1 MPSPA
6 QRRLLI
12 LTTKLGYQTRAFV
25 EAAQHLGLDVVF
37 GTDRCGK
44 LDDPWGDHAV
54 PLKFEHPDD
63 AARRVLQSPDLG
75 DIHAVVSLGDR
86 PTPTAA
92 RIAHALRLPH
102 HSAAAADACRD
113 KYRSREILRRAG
125 LPVPRFARLGLDIGA
140 GELCSAIAEGPGF
153 PCVLKPLALSGSR
166 GVIRANDAR
175 EARAA
180 FERIRALLRSR
191 DVRVL
196 REESSDFI
204 QVESY
209 VDGDEIAV
217 EALIDRG
224 RLRVLAIF
232 DKPEPLT
239 GPFFEETIYVTPSRL
254 DAARQRAI
262 VETLEKSVAALGLS
276 HGPIHAELRLNAV
289 DVWPMEIAAR
299 SIGGLCSRAL
309 RFTIDTAEF
318 HSPVITSGQSPRG
331 TCCSVDRK
339 ANVSAAAAPRHNKAT
354 ESRDSAHLHSLEE
367 VIIRLALGESMDAV
381 ARERAA
387 SGVMMIPIPEAGI
400 YHGVEGVEAAEQVEG
415 IDEIRIT
422 AKPEQKLVPLP
433 EGASYLGFIFARG
446 ESPTQVEA
454 ALRAAHAKLRF
465 QIGAA
470 LPVV

>member
-1 MPSPA
+1 MPFAIRRCVILKAMSSLA
-6 QRRLLI
+6 NRRLLI

-25 EAAQHLGLDVVF
+25 DAAQKLGLGIAF

-125 LPVPRFARLGLDIGA
+125 LQVPRFIRLGLEISADD
-140 GELCSAIAEGPGF
+140 LCSAIAEGPGF

-166 GVIRANDAR
+166 GVIRANDDS

-180 FERIRALLRSR
+180 FERIRTLLRSK

-224 RLRVLAIF
+224 SLRVLAIF

-276 HGPIHAELRLNAV
+276 HGPIHAELRLNAPG
-289 DVWPMEIAAR
+289 VWPMEIAAR

-309 RFTIDTAEF
+309 RFTI
-318 HSPVITSGQSPRG
+318 G
-331 TCCSVDRK
+331 
-339 ANVSAAAAPRHNKAT
+339 
-354 ESRDSAHLHSLEE
+354 RDSPGGPHLPGVGKCGIETDAPLLHSLEE
-367 VIIRLALGESMDAV
+367 VIIRLALGEPMDGV
-381 ARERAA
+381 ARERAS
-387 SGVMMIPIPEAGI
+387 SGVMMIPIPEAGV
-400 YHGVEGVEAAEQVEG
+400 YHGVEGVDAAGKVEG

-433 EGASYLGFIFARG
+433 EGASYLGFIFARA
-446 ESPTQVEA
+446 ESPAQVEA
-454 ALRAAHAKLRF
+454 ALRTAHAKLHF

-470 LPVV
+470 LRVM

>member
-1 MPSPA
+1 MPDAAP
-6 QRRLLI
+6 RRLLV
-12 LTTKLGYQTRAFV
+12 LTTKLGYQTRVFV
-25 EAAQHLGLDVVF
+25 EAAQKLGLEIVF

-63 AARRVLQSPDLG
+63 AARRVLQAEHLG
-75 DIHAVVSLGDR
+75 EIHAVVSLGDR

-113 KYRSREILRRAG
+113 KYRSREILRHAG
-125 LPVPRFARLGLDIGA
+125 LQVPRFVRLPLDA
-140 GELCSAIAEGPGF
+140 PAVELSRTIQEAAGF

-166 GVIRANDAR
+166 GVIRANDQR
-175 EARAA
+175 EALAA

-209 VDGDEIAV
+209 VDGVEVAV
-217 EALIDRG
+217 EALVDRG

-232 DKPEPLT
+232 DKPDPLD
-239 GPFFEETIYVTPSRL
+239 GPYFEETIYVTPSRL
-254 DAARQRAI
+254 DASHQHAI
-262 VETLEKSVAALGLS
+262 VETLEQCVAALGLS
-276 HGPIHAELRLNAV
+276 HGPIHAELRLNPRG
-289 DVWPMEIAAR
+289 VWPMEIAAR

-309 RFTIDTAEF
+309 RFSIEQPGRIASPGGAERD
-318 HSPVITSGQSPRG
+318 SPG
-331 TCCSVDRK
+331 RK
-339 ANVSAAAAPRHNKAT
+339 AWVRQDNNSSPGGAT
-354 ESRDSAHLHSLEE
+354 AVLKQNTEGLHSLEE
-367 VIIRLALGESMDAV
+367 IIIRLALGESMDAI
-381 ARERAA
+381 AREPAA

-400 YHGVEGVEAAEQVEG
+400 YHGVDGVEAAGQIEG

-422 AKPEQKLVPLP
+422 AKPEQKVVPLP
-433 EGASYLGFIFARG
+433 EGASYLGFIFARAAR
-446 ESPTQVEA
+446 PDQVEA
-454 ALRAAHAKLRF
+454 ALRTAHSKLRF

>member
-1 MPSPA
+1 MAGALP
-6 QRRLLI
+6 RRLLI

-25 EAAQHLGLDVVF
+25 EAAQQLGLEIAF

-63 AARRVLQSPDLG
+63 AARRVLQSPQLG
-75 DIHAVVSLGDR
+75 SLDAVVSLGDR
-86 PTPTAA
+86 PTPAAA

-125 LPVPRFARLGLDIGA
+125 LQVPGFVRFALDA
-140 GELCSAIAEGPGF
+140 PWEDVCRAIDADIGF

-166 GVIRANDAR
+166 GVIRANHQH

-180 FERIRALLRSR
+180 FERIRSLLRSR

-196 REESSDFI
+196 REASSDFI
-204 QVESY
+204 QAESY
-209 VDGDEIAV
+209 VDGLEIAV
-217 EALIDRG
+217 EALVDRG

-232 DKPEPLT
+232 DKPDPLA
-239 GPFFEETIYVTPSRL
+239 GPFFEETIYVTPSHL
-254 DAARQRAI
+254 PLSQQQAVTA
-262 VETLEKSVAALGLS
+262 TLEQSVTALGLT
-276 HGPIHAELRLNAV
+276 HGPIHAELRLNARG
-289 DVWPMEIAAR
+289 VWPMEIAAR

-309 RFTIDTAEF
+309 RFTIDTAEGGPHLPAF
-318 HSPVITSGQSPRG
+318 GKCG
-331 TCCSVDRK
+331 T
-339 ANVSAAAAPRHNKAT
+339 
-354 ESRDSAHLHSLEE
+354 DSDASSLHSLEE
-367 VIIRLALGESMDAV
+367 IIIRLALGEPMAAV
-381 ARERAA
+381 AREPAA

-400 YHGVEGVEAAEQVEG
+400 YHGVEGVDDARAIEHV
-415 IDEIRIT
+415 DEIRIT

-433 EGASYLGFIFARG
+433 EGASYLGFIFARAG
-446 ESPTQVEA
+446 TPAQVEA
-454 ALRAAHAKLRF
+454 ALRAAHTKLHF
-465 QIGAA
+465 LIGTA